1 MFISEKVTVRGQFPH
16 LESLGKIHIFLTRS
30 EILIIHEVSGV
41 YTFQFL
47 DTDELK
53 MALRAREVSGAFEK
67 RAQKSYEKIPRK
79 N

>member
-1 MFISEKVTVRGQFPH
+1 MFISEKVIARGQFPH

-53 MALRAREVSGAFEK
+53 IALRAREVSGAF
-67 RAQKSYEKIPRK
+67 
-79 N
+79 